1 MQTSMIYYLVFLF
14 TVGCSQG
21 STPPNATSTE
31 ARQSAAAFLDPAEQ
45 QKLRTLVDSG
55 RLAEL
60 QWQNF
65 SDYVISVK
73 EFYATEPVQL
83 AWTSEGK
90 PTRQTL
96 ELIAI
101 LEEAG

>member
-1 MQTSMIYYLVFLF
+1 M
-14 TVGCSQG
+14 
-21 STPPNATSTE
+21 
-31 ARQSAAAFLDPAEQ
+31 
-45 QKLRTLVDSG
+45 LVDSG

-65 SDYVISVK
+65 SDYAIWVK

-90 PTRQTL
+90 PTRQAL

-101 LEEAG
+101 LEEAEQKGLDSKDYDGGRWAGRIGMLNGEKAAESPS